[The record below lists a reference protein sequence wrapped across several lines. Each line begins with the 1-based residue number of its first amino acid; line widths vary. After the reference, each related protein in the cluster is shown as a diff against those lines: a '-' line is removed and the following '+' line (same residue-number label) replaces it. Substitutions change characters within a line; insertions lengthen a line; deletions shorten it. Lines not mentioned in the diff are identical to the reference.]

1 MVLAEAPP
9 GLAGAGAGAY
19 TVVVSLTHGP
29 ANKSAALPGFAVWD
43 GAAPRAVLV
52 APRKGLPTATAAA
65 GRTLALRARVSVVVA
80 NLPAGLAPSDL
91 AVTLGAEAVA
101 VTEVR
106 DTVVC
111 APAAVDCARTRLAL
125 LLPAVAAPGAK
136 TLLLSAKAL
145 AAPLAVPVE
154 FARTCDLQALSPP
167 PPPPPP
173 PLVLIGHARVPH
185 PVLIGHAVSLTPY

>member
-111 APAAVDCARTRLAL
+111 APAAMRPAPWSTRDSSSKVRSAHATCAQ
-125 LLPAVAAPGAK
+125 
-136 TLLLSAKAL
+136 
-145 AAPLAVPVE
+145 E
-154 FARTCDLQALSPP
+154 AR
-167 PPPPPP
+167 
-173 PLVLIGHARVPH
+173 G
-185 PVLIGHAVSLTPY
+185 VSD